1 MSDVRFGKI
10 DLITTKE
17 INLHGRKHTNSADA
31 EAPQD
36 LVTLSQLKAAIAAVP
51 PAPDAKSLPK
61 DLAKIDAENK
71 FTSSQDITPTDS
83 TKPAL
88 IIHEYPG
95 GQPGSIFVIVDS
107 SGSTILSIKGL
118 GATPTKNDTILNGP
132 ITCLNVMPVGDNLY
146 ILGSPVKTWKQI
158 DGYIVEALSWFQ
170 CLGSPGLSGSI
181 SYVKFPSNLQGTL
194 TFKGGILTGST

>member
-1 MSDVRFGKI
+1 MSDIHKAKV
-10 DLITTKE
+10 DLITTRE
-17 INLHGRKHTNSADA
+17 INLKGRKHSNSADA

-36 LVTLSQLKAAIAAVP
+36 LVTLSQLEAAISAVP
-51 PAPDAKSLPK
+51 PIPNAKPLPK
-61 DLAKIDAENK
+61 DLAKIDVEQK
-71 FTSSQDITPTDS
+71 FTASQEITPTDA

-158 DGYIVEALSWFQ
+158 DGYIVEALTYFQ
-170 CLGSPGLSGSI
+170 MNGSPGISGTVNYTKVGGSAG
-181 SYVKFPSNLQGTL
+181 SL
-194 TFKGGILTGST
+194 TFKGGILTGTT